1 MRYEFLFRGA
11 GRLGT
16 MPKNRTHGNIL
27 LEAVSSL
34 ARLLSSIVIQQS
46 SLRVECRT
54 FSRRS
59 A

>member
-34 ARLLSSIVIQQS
+34 ARLLSSNS
-46 SLRVECRT
+46 H
-54 FSRRS
+54 RRE
-59 A
+59 